1 MKYGAVATIV
11 YNNQPGSINMDLS
24 DYTQSQP
31 CVSILQSDGAR
42 IRSVSEPVTDDGGQE
57 LYRTGT
63 MQIVAEV
70 DSAIYDLEYYNMSS
84 FSSWGVPGTLE
95 LKPELTAPVDPS
107 IRSTAQW
114 RVEHP
119 MRSCQV
125 PPWPRPR
132 WLEWRALVAQ
142 YIRQAGL
149 DEKTGLNFRALS
161 QSLMMS
167 TAVPLREEASRGQYW
182 SVLKQGAGLADV
194 AKAIS
199 AQSYVLM
206 KEDATASYADGKVKA
221 ELGDDPDRTGTY
233 HFSFTLHNL
242 TDREQ
247 QFVLSADLFT
257 QDLLADEEGT
267 SYMDTCTAMLQGDV
281 RWSVDGQ
288 TLTPTEDLINMD
300 FNGDST
306 GQHRRCTGSAG
317 LCGWQ
322 S

>member
-70 DSAIYDLEYYNMSS
+70 DSAILR
-84 FSSWGVPGTLE
+84 FGVLQHEQLLLLG
-95 LKPELTAPVDPS
+95 
-107 IRSTAQW
+107 
-114 RVEHP
+114 
-119 MRSCQV
+119 
-125 PPWPRPR
+125 RPR
-132 WLEWRALVAQ
+132 YAGAEAGAHCPGGSIYSVNGAVAGGTSYEVMSGTSMAAPQVAGMAALVAQ

-182 SVLKQGAGLADV
+182 SVLKQGRGSGRCCQGHLRPVLCPDEGGRHRLLCRRQGQGGAGRR
-194 AKAIS
+194 S
-199 AQSYVLM
+199 GS
-206 KEDATASYADGKVKA
+206 DGY
-221 ELGDDPDRTGTY
+221 LS
-233 HFSFTLHNL
+233 FFFTLHNL

-300 FNGDST
+300 F
-306 GQHRRCTGSAG
+306 
-317 LCGWQ
+317 
-322 S
+322 